1 MQDILLIAYVALLL
15 AAAVVVTVLKG
26 KWGMLVAG
34 GLVFSFAWVVAAL
47 RWRSQVPCG
56 GAGSTTA
63 TSSSV
68 PRRSLRAG
76 GSSAC
81 PGRAGG

>member
-1 MQDILLIAYVALLL
+1 MSDILLIAYVALLL
-15 AAAVVVTVLKG
+15 AAAVVTLLKG

-34 GLVFSFAWVVAAL
+34 LVFGFAWVVAAL

-68 PRRSLRAG
+68 PGRSLRSG